1 MAPVLPHSAS
11 CLWGWAGS
19 GIGGGPKSRLQGHF
33 AGFDYKVVCIQLTA
47 SPWLPGVSLVLR
59 GRALGLKQAPLPGHV
74 PRVSVVHM

>member
-33 AGFDYKVVCIQLTA
+33 VGFDCKVVCIQLTA
-47 SPWLPGVSLVLR
+47 SPRLPWCQSGSSGEGTWLEAGAV
-59 GRALGLKQAPLPGHV
+59 PGHV